1 MMSEH
6 DAERDRFYRDATPA
20 CDGPLEGIRVLDVTT
35 TWAGPRCSGVLADY
49 GAEVI
54 KIELRDPPEV
64 ARRLP
69 PMLPDIEP
77 PESYFNATVNKNKK
91 NLCLDLRKAE
101 GREVLLRLAETAD
114 VFVENFKK
122 GTLASWGCGYEDLSA
137 VNPEIVYVSITGFGQ
152 YGPYSH
158 LPGYDPTAQAMSG
171 FMHMNAQEDEAMPLK
186 APVFLADEIAGLHGA
201 MAALAALAYRQREGK
216 GQHVDIALL
225 DAMID
230 SCTGLHTLAARG
242 VPTPR
247 LGNTYSFA
255 APANAYRCS
264 DGWVH
269 AGALLD
275 SHWQRIT
282 RMLGRPELA
291 EHPDY
296 ATISARLARRD
307 EVDGILADWCSRR
320 TREEVIRAFEQ
331 AQVVAAAV
339 LTPAETVADPHVR
352 ARGAIGEVTTDRGE
366 TLRLPAPAA
375 KFART
380 PVRIRVSA
388 PRPGSHTESILE
400 QIGYDAA
407 DIRRLA
413 RAGVI

>member
-1 MMSEH
+1 MMPEH
-6 DAERDRFYRDATPA
+6 DPERDLFYRHAIEG
-20 CDGPLEGIRVLDVTT
+20 CEGPLQGIRVLDVTT

-69 PMLPDIEP
+69 PMLPDTDP

-91 NLCLDLRKAE
+91 NLCLDLRKPE
-101 GREVLLRLAETAD
+101 GREVLLRLAKTVD

-122 GTLASWGCGYEDLSA
+122 GTLASWNCGYEHLCV

-171 FMHMNAQEDEAMPLK
+171 FMHLNAQDDEAMPLK
-186 APVFLADEIAGLHGA
+186 APIFLADEIAGLHGA
-201 MAALAALAYRQREGK
+201 TAAMAALLYRQRAGR
-216 GQHVDIALL
+216 GQHIDISLL

-230 SCTGLHTLAARG
+230 SCTGIHTLAARG

-247 LGNTYSFA
+247 LGNTFSFA

-275 SHWQRIT
+275 SHWQRLT
-282 RMLGRPELA
+282 RLLGRPELA
-291 EHPDY
+291 EHPNY
-296 ATISARLARRD
+296 ATIPARVAHRD
-307 EVDGILADWCSRR
+307 EVDEVLADWCSKR
-320 TREEVIRAFEQ
+320 TREEVIRSFEE
-331 AQVVAAAV
+331 AQVAAAAI
-339 LTPAETVADPHVR
+339 LTPAETIEDPHVK
-352 ARGAIGEVTTDRGE
+352 AREAIGEVTTDRGQ

-375 KFART
+375 KFSKT

-388 PRPGSHTESILE
+388 PPPGAHTEDILK
-400 QIGYDAA
+400 QIGYDEA
-407 DIRRLA
+407 DIRRMA
-413 RAGVI
+413 RADVI